1 MRLSKP
7 FPIPVVVVAAAIIL
21 SAPVY
26 FQRGDTVSGVYANA
40 IMSAEAATTASKL
53 GDLAEFRDIAADVA
67 ALVDKNDLPA
77 AKTRIKDLEVAWDSA
92 EAGLKPRAAA
102 DWHVLDKAI
111 DRSLAALRAGT
122 PNQSDCKAA
131 MADLLKTFEFDVGQG
146 LSADRACCTRFTFR
160 VSLLS
165 CE

>member
-7 FPIPVVVVAAAIIL
+7 FPLPFAVVAAAVIL

-26 FQRGDTVSGVYANA
+26 FQRGNTVSGVYANA
-40 IMSAEAATTASKL
+40 IMSAEAATAASKL
-53 GDLAEFRDIAADVA
+53 GDLSEFRDIAADVET
-67 ALVDKNDLPA
+67 LVDKNDLPA

-102 DWHVLDKAI
+102 DWHVVDKAI

-122 PNQSDCKAA
+122 PNQGDCKAA
-131 MADLLKTFEFDVGQG
+131 MADLLKTFDSMLGK
-146 LSADRACCTRFTFR
+146 A
-160 VSLLS
+160 
-165 CE
+165 